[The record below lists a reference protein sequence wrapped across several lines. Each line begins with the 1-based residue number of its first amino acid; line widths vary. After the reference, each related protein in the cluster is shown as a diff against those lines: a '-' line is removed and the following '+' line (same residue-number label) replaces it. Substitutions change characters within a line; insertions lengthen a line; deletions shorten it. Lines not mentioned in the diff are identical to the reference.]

1 MNLSSQELV
10 TRSSMLCNLKRN
22 DPDRGDIEIMLI
34 VIPIL
39 YRNIICAVILVN
51 YSSKFDFFLDEA
63 ILMSDIKIALP
74 CG

>member
-34 VIPIL
+34 VIPVL

-51 YSSKFDFFLDEA
+51 YSSKFDCFLDEA